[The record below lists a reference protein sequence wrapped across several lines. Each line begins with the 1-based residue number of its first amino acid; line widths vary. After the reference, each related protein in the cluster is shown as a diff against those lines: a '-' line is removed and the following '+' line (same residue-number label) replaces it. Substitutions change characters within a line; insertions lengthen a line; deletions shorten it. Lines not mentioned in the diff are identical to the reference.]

1 MALLQG
7 IQLTFCDGKYMAFC
21 TVVSKVEG
29 TYSQLAL
36 QIFQIS
42 SAIKTIPTFTK
53 LDLHHIYKTKVSIC
67 RFYVRRM
74 SGENNTSA

>member
-7 IQLTFCDGKYMAFC
+7 IQLTFCDGKYMAFS

-53 LDLHHIYKTKVSIC
+53 LDL
-67 RFYVRRM
+67 F
-74 SGENNTSA
+74 